1 MHRLFL
7 VHELLII
14 ICEHLYDEDDIP
26 NTSKEALARLARTCK
41 AFHTVALNALW
52 SNLDG
57 VAPLIQCLPAEV
69 TRLYWRL
76 PLGTAVVG
84 IERAPRKAEWDIIR
98 GYASRVQRLRVLN
111 PLRPVEPFIIF
122 TLSRPPTTSALFPNL
137 RSLVWNDSRPQT
149 MGFLQT
155 LCGPLLTSLTFDCS
169 TTGTARWGAAA
180 SAILIALPVI
190 CPAVNVIT
198 LPSSSPC
205 PPIPNILLAW
215 SHLEEVTCGDIDTV
229 IFRHLAK
236 QTYLRKLA
244 FILSQSISQSLTDR
258 PASPQTFSRLRELE
272 VHAPELPSL
281 IELMQKLEIH
291 PTSIRGQVDAGPTPC
306 DMRAFFAFLTEHY
319 VAVKPQNVSLQ
330 SLPSIRV
337 TSMAQP
343 PLLPPTGNQ
352 FNGRSTHTGIHGSDF
367 WPLAQFGSIETLI
380 IDVNC
385 SIHLAD
391 DDLASL
397 ASAWPHLR
405 TFNVN
410 KKYGWVV
417 KSDITQIGLLEML
430 QCCPK
435 LQTLCIAVD
444 TNTFTEVPLDRPGGG
459 VQNMNI
465 RTLAFADSVIQ
476 PRAIIV
482 VAAFLSDVFP
492 RLNEVT
498 AWKSDQMRAR
508 RDANSTDPTV
518 YAIRWE
524 GVSQQIK
531 GMIRIRQQEKRWRR
545 SE

>member
-26 NTSKEALARLARTCK
+26 NASKEALARLARTCK
-41 AFHTVALNALW
+41 AFHAVALNALW

-111 PLRPVEPFIIF
+111 PLRPVEPSVIF
-122 TLSRPPTTSALFPNL
+122 TLSRPPTTSPLFPNL

-155 LCGPLLTSLTFDCS
+155 LCGPLLTSLTFDCLS
-169 TTGTARWGAAA
+169 TGTDRWGAAA

-190 CPAVNVIT
+190 CPAVKVIT

-215 SHLEEVTCGDIDTV
+215 SHLEEVTCGEIDTV

-258 PASPQTFSRLRELE
+258 PSSPQTFSRLRELE

-281 IELMQKLEIH
+281 VEFMQKLEIH

-306 DMRAFFAFLTEHY
+306 DMRAFFVFLTEHY
-319 VAVKPQNVSLQ
+319 VGVKLQNISLQ

-337 TSMAQP
+337 TSVAQP

-352 FNGRSTHTGIHGSDF
+352 FNGRSTRAGIHGSDF

-380 IDVNC
+380 IDN
-385 SIHLAD
+385 

-405 TFNVN
+405 TFSVN
-410 KKYGWVV
+410 KTYGWVV

-435 LQTLCIAVD
+435 LQTLCIAID
-444 TNTFTEVPLDRPGGG
+444 TDTFTEVPLDRPGGG

-476 PRAIIV
+476 PRATTV

-524 GVSQQIK
+524 G
-531 GMIRIRQQEKRWRR
+531 QERRWRR

>member
-7 VHELLII
+7 VHELLMI

-26 NTSKEALARLARTCK
+26 NASKKALARLARTCK
-41 AFHTVALNALW
+41 AFHAVALNALW

-57 VAPLIQCLPAEV
+57 VAPLIQCLSAEV
-69 TRLYWRL
+69 TRLCWRL

-84 IERAPRKAEWDIIR
+84 IERAPRKAEWDIIQ
-98 GYASRVQRLRVLN
+98 GYASRVRRLRVLN
-111 PLRPVEPFIIF
+111 PLRPVEPSIIL
-122 TLSRPPTTSALFPNL
+122 TLSRPPTTSPLFPNL

-149 MGFLQT
+149 MGFLKT
-155 LCGPLLTSLTFDCS
+155 LCGPLLASLTLDCS
-169 TTGTARWGAAA
+169 STGTARWNAAA
-180 SAILIALPVI
+180 SPILTAVPVI
-190 CPAVNVIT
+190 CPAVKVIT
-198 LPSSSPC
+198 LPSGSPC
-205 PPIPNILLAW
+205 PPISNMLLAW
-215 SHLEEVTCGDIDTV
+215 SHLEEVTCGEIDTV

-244 FILSQSISQSLTDR
+244 FTLSQSISQSLTDH
-258 PASPQTFSRLRELE
+258 PPSPQTFSRLRELE

-281 IELMQKLEIH
+281 IEFMQKLEIH

-306 DMRAFFAFLTEHY
+306 DMGAFFAFLTEHY
-319 VAVKPQNVSLQ
+319 VGVKPQKVSLQ
-330 SLPSIRV
+330 SLPSIRMP
-337 TSMAQP
+337 SAAQP

-352 FNGRSTHTGIHGSDF
+352 FNGRSSHTGIHGNDF
-367 WPLAQFGSIETLI
+367 MPLTQFGSINTLI

-405 TFNVN
+405 TFSVN
-410 KKYGWVV
+410 KTHGWVV
-417 KSDITQIGLLEML
+417 KSDISQIGLLKVL
-430 QCCPK
+430 QCCPR
-435 LQTLCIAVD
+435 LQILCIAID
-444 TNTFTEVPLDRPGGG
+444 TDTFTEVPLDRPGGG

-465 RTLAFADSVIQ
+465 RTIDFADSVIQ
-476 PRAIIV
+476 PRATTV

-498 AWKSDQMRAR
+498 AWKSDRMRSR
-508 RDANSTDPTV
+508 RDANSTSPTV
-518 YAIRWE
+518 YAIHWE
-524 GVSQQIK
+524 GVSQQVK
-531 GMIRIRQQEKRWRR
+531 GMIRIRQQERRWRR